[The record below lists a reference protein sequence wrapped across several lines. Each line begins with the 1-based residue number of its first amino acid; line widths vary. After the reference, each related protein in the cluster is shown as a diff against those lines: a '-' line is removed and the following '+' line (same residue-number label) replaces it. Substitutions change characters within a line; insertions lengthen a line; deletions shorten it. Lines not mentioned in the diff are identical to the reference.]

1 MRLLEQFR
9 VQGPDGVQHSV
20 ACWLDT
26 GLRTSDSILAPSI
39 AIERYRLD
47 GHQEVIRLDDD
58 RYQALDGTV
67 LRRIR
72 PAVTRF
78 DGSAA

>member
-9 VQGPDGVQHSV
+9 VQGPDGIQHSV

-26 GLRTSDSILAPSI
+26 GVRTSDSILAPAP

-58 RYQALDGTV
+58 RYQTLDGTV

-72 PAVTRF
+72 LGRRSI